1 MRLDLGQRLKA
12 CISLAGGELKAE
24 VHWEWGQAGRGERE
38 RKKKLEASRRTW
50 KRNSFSFVDSVLVRQ
65 LINPGSCRT
74 APTKAKSTGLVNFYC
89 QLVTPRITFEEGTST
104 EELRLTGSPVCKELS

>member
-38 RKKKLEASRRTW
+38 RKKK
-50 KRNSFSFVDSVLVRQ
+50 
-65 LINPGSCRT
+65 
-74 APTKAKSTGLVNFYC
+74 
-89 QLVTPRITFEEGTST
+89 
-104 EELRLTGSPVCKELS
+104 TGSLQKNLEEKQLLFC